1 MLLTSTAL
9 VLLSAATVSARPS
22 TTHVT
27 HERRNVHT
35 HRHWEKRSRL
45 EPHDVIPVRIGL
57 SQRNLDQGHDL
68 LMDVSDPNSENYGK
82 HWTAERITEMFSPS
96 NDSIEAIREWLKS
109 SGISEDRINHS
120 LGYEWIHF
128 DATVQE
134 AEELLQTEY
143 HVFQHGLESR
153 STVACDEYAFLPYQ
167 FLERGNG

>member
-9 VLLSAATVSARPS
+9 VLLSAVTVGAAPS
-22 TTHVT
+22 TTSVT
-27 HERRNVHT
+27 HERRNVHS

-57 SQRNLDQGHDL
+57 SQRNLDQGHDF
-68 LMDVSDPNSENYGK
+68 LMDISDPNSENYGK

-96 NDSIEAIREWLKS
+96 RDSVEAIREWLIG

-153 STVACDEYAFLPYQ
+153 STVACDEYAFL
-167 FLERGNG
+167 L